1 MDQSTRILLSLFEF
15 LVTVVLSVL
24 VVYVNYRLFIATNKD
39 YDAEEELKK
48 GNMGVA
54 TLLAALLI
62 ASGYIV
68 KNGVYPVINLTRL
81 FFTNPE
87 HHQMAGWMLIA
98 HIIGHLLLVF
108 IVAVFS
114 ISFSLRFYGRL
125 TRGISEGA
133 ELKKGNAAVG
143 VVLAAVVL
151 VVAMYVS
158 DGVSSLTK
166 SLIPQADIGSVSTV
180 HTMR

>member
-1 MDQSTRILLSLFEF
+1 MTGWILVLHI
-15 LVTVVLSVL
+15 LVH
-24 VVYVNYRLFIATNKD
+24 
-39 YDAEEELKK
+39 
-48 GNMGVA
+48 
-54 TLLAALLI
+54 LA
-62 ASGYIV
+62 
-68 KNGVYPVINLTRL
+68 
-81 FFTNPE
+81 
-87 HHQMAGWMLIA
+87 
-98 HIIGHLLLVF
+98 LVF

-143 VVLAAVVL
+143 IVLAAVVL

-166 SLIPQADIGSVSTV
+166 SLIPQADIGAVSTV
-180 HTMR
+180 RTMR